1 MNLVVFFTPRFLY
14 LCVSV
19 FVWLGGCS
27 SLFLSLCVFLL
38 VFVCICVLVVAFVLD
53 AFVLSFFAYVL
64 VKWQG

>member
-1 MNLVVFFTPRFLY
+1 MFVCVCVFLCSWVGVQVCFC
-14 LCVSV
+14 LCV
-19 FVWLGGCS
+19 L
-27 SLFLSLCVFLL
+27 LL

>member
-1 MNLVVFFTPRFLY
+1 M
-14 LCVSV
+14 SV